1 MIVPSLTRRSVLKM
15 MGSFGAG
22 ALAGR
27 ALAKQPPRERAG
39 GTVLRLAHLTDVH
52 VRPEGDS
59 RAGLTDCLRHV
70 HGLPNVPDLLLNGGD
85 AISDAFDAS
94 TDEARREWELWHKV
108 LRDECRLPVEH
119 CLGNHD
125 IGGERGGDPAC
136 TDGKRRAMDHLGLER
151 RYRSF
156 DRAGW
161 HFVVLDSM
169 TITGHSYQARLDDEQ
184 FEWLRADLAAVKAD
198 VPVLVLS
205 HIPILSVCT
214 YFDGDNEK
222 TGDWVVPGRW
232 MHIDA
237 RRLKELFRGHPNVR
251 LCLSGHIHLRDRVEY
266 DGVTYI
272 CDGAVSGNW
281 WRGPYQGCEP
291 GYGLVDLRADGG
303 FNYQYVTY
311 G

>member
-1 MIVPSLTRRSVLKM
+1 ML
-15 MGSFGAG
+15 GSFGAG
-22 ALAGR
+22 AVTAR
-27 ALAKQPPRERAG
+27 ALSKQPPPNRPG

-52 VRPEGDS
+52 VRPDGNS

-70 HGLPNVPDLLLNGGD
+70 HTLSDVPDLILNGGD
-85 AISDAFDAS
+85 AISDAFHTS
-94 TDEARREWELWHKV
+94 KEEARGEWEVWHKV
-108 LRDECRLPVEH
+108 VRDECRLPMEH

-125 IGGERGGDPAC
+125 LGGDTGGDPAC
-136 TDGKRRAMDHLGLER
+136 TDGKRRAMEALGLER

-161 HFVVLDSM
+161 HFVVLDSV
-169 TITGHSYQARLDDEQ
+169 TVKGNSYQAQLDDAQ
-184 FEWLRADLAAVKAD
+184 FQWLEADLLAVKND
-198 VPVLVLS
+198 VPVLILS
-205 HIPILSVCT
+205 HVPILTVCA

-222 TGDWVVPGRW
+222 SGDWVVPGRW

-237 RRLKELFRGHPNVR
+237 RRLKELFRKHTNVR

-281 WRGPYQGCEP
+281 WNGPYQGCPP

-303 FNYQYVTY
+303 FEHRYVAY
-311 G
+311 S